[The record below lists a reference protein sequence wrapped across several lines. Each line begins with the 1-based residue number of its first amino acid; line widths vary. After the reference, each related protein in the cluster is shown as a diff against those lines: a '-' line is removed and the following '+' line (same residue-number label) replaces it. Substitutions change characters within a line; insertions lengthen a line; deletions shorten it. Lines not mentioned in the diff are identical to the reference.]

1 MSVVENVVEGL
12 KYQRLPLSGFFVAE
26 IAKSPKPRPVIN
38 FGRQGIGITLKIL
51 EGEFAGRLFPVDLL
65 VKGQQNDRR
74 INHDVDVLAAW
85 CDLLG
90 VKGRGGLN
98 LTGLIELLRQ
108 AGQGKRVEFKL
119 ERQRRGGGL
128 ELQIT
133 EVKVL
138 EPPK

>member
-1 MSVVENVVEGL
+1 M
-12 KYQRLPLSGFFVAE
+12 
-26 IAKSPKPRPVIN
+26 
-38 FGRQGIGITLKIL
+38 
-51 EGEFAGRLFPVDLL
+51 FPVDLL
-65 VKGQQNDRR
+65 IKGQQNDRR
-74 INHDVDVLAAW
+74 INHDVDVLTAW

-90 VKGRGGLN
+90 VKGRDGLN

-108 AGQGKRVEFKL
+108 AGQGKRIEFKL
-119 ERQRRGGGL
+119 ERQSRGGGL